1 MLINTDYVT
10 PTELS
15 GYVRAALADMQVNRF
30 TLARF
35 LPNRTIDDLQYRF
48 DRGGAE
54 GLAEAATFRSYDTES
69 PVGSRPGVTRVTG
82 ELPPVSRKIR
92 LGEYDRLRQRRLDNR
107 VRSQI
112 LTDAERMTRAVAAR
126 IELARGEALYKGK
139 IDLSENGIIAS
150 VDFGRAAG
158 HTVNAGVA
166 WTDTAN
172 ATPLTDLIAWKQTYQ
187 ATNGVAPGT
196 ILLSSAVTGLLLR
209 NDEIRQ
215 LLSNANGVPN
225 LVSNAQLQ
233 AIFQA
238 HGLPPFEE
246 YDAQVKV
253 NGASQYIIPRDRVL
267 LLPAP
272 GDANDPESSE
282 MGATL
287 WGTTA
292 ESLEPEFGLEEGEEP
307 GIVAGAYSTKDPV
320 AVWTKAAAVSLP
332 ILANPD
338 LSFAADIG
346 TIS

>member
-1 MLINTDYVT
+1 MLINTEYVA
-10 PTELS
+10 PAELT
-15 GYVRAALADMQVNRF
+15 GYVRAALGDMQMNRF
-30 TLARF
+30 QLARF

-54 GLAEAATFRSYDTES
+54 GLTEAASFRSYDTES
-69 PVGSRPGVTRVTG
+69 PVGSRPGITRVTG

-92 LGEYDRLRQRRLDNR
+92 LGEYDRLRQRRLNAR
-107 VRSQI
+107 VRGQI

-126 IELARGEALYKGK
+126 IEMARGEALYKGK
-139 IDLSENGIIAS
+139 IELAENGIAAT

-158 HTVNAGVA
+158 HTVNAGTA
-166 WTDTAN
+166 WTDTTN
-172 ATPLTDLIAWKQTYQ
+172 AKPLTDLIAWAEVYRTS
-187 ATNGVAPGT
+187 NGVAPGVV
-196 ILLSSAVTGLLLR
+196 LMSSAALGLVIR
-209 NDEIRQ
+209 NAEVRA
-215 LLSNANGVPN
+215 LAATVVGTPNVVPQ
-225 LVSNAQLQ
+225 ATLQ
-233 AIFQA
+233 GIFQA
-238 HGLPPFEE
+238 HGLPPFEV
-246 YDAQVKV
+246 YDAQVRV
-253 NGASQYIIPRDRVL
+253 GGSSQYVIPRDKVL

-272 GDANDPESSE
+272 GDPNDPDSSE

-292 ESLEPEFGLEEGEEP
+292 ESLEPEFSLEDGEEP

-338 LSFAADIG
+338 MSFAADIG